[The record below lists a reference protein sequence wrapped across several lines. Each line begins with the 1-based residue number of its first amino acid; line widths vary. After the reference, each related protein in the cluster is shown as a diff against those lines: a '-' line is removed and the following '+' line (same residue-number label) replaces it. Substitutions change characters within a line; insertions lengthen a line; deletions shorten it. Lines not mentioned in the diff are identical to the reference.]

1 MNEVM
6 TNFSAVE
13 MRIKLRE
20 IYEDMR
26 RHAVAQLTELNEFS
40 DCEIESLF
48 ESIVMTELE
57 EIDSD
62 SGVRFSL
69 N

>member
-48 ESIVMTELE
+48 NSIVATELE

>member
-48 ESIVMTELE
+48 NSIVATDLE